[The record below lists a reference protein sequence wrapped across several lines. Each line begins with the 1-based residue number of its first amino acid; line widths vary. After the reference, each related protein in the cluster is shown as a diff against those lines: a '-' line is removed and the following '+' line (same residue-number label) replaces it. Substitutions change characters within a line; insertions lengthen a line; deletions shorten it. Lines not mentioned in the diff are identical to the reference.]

1 MSKQGLIVGSTSV
14 LASRILAALSLV
26 VTLSLSQAAARG
38 PAESA
43 ACEDSPVAKKLIE
56 EASDPAG
63 SYTDRRH
70 AFEQAQRLCPN
81 NPQLYNALVVLL
93 LKHGA
98 IGDALDWINRGLRV
112 APENADLRFSLGVAL
127 ESAGRAAEAL
137 EVLGKLPPDAK
148 TEFYIGM
155 AHRRLGNHETA
166 RRALLK
172 AFTSGYQDPYV
183 LYAVIEQ
190 DRDLGDEKAG
200 LEHFQLLDQRFPN
213 SPWLHLLLGDAYLT
227 RNQDVEAE
235 GEYREALKQGPSVP
249 VVHSK
254 LGFLEFTRANYTEA
268 ADFFKQEIAL
278 DPEFAESYLYLGLC
292 LRRLEKN
299 AEAIPAFEH
308 AIARDPNTLNAYR
321 QLVAALIQ
329 EGRLQDALPVSE
341 KGVKRFPDD
350 EALWAQL
357 AQVLQRLG
365 RTTEGMKAA
374 ERAHQ
379 LLEQSG
385 ATPTVPAQ
393 DRTAK
398 IAGAFSNVTP
408 VAEPGTEGS
417 SSTSGNIASVDA
429 ERLALG
435 QARHCVERGD
445 AACADTVLTEVPDGP
460 LRRTPEFLEL
470 EAEVLRLKQNYKE
483 ALAAT
488 NQAIEADPRQPRDLA
503 LRGELYQKLGDQVSA
518 IQSFVEAQKLGD
530 SSPGTVYSIGLS
542 FFALGYHD
550 DLQEYY
556 DRAAQH
562 FRVAL
567 QVDPQFSKAEFMLG
581 VIDAVRS
588 ALPEAKRHLEKAL
601 QLSPENPYYGL
612 HYGVVLRRL
621 GENAEA
627 LEQFEKASKLMAS
640 SAPAHFNLGRMYAS
654 LGRYAEARAELETAL
669 KIDPHLSA
677 AYYTLG
683 GVYRHLGL
691 DEMSKKAWE
700 SFKGAAQQN
709 TQVDPVEAVI
719 SQPEPA
725 TGAQVP

>member
-1 MSKQGLIVGSTSV
+1 MSKHGPVVGSARV
-14 LASRILAALSLV
+14 LPPRILATLSLV
-26 VTLSLSQAAARG
+26 VTLSLFQAAATG
-38 PAESA
+38 LAESP
-43 ACEDSPVAKKLIE
+43 ACEDNPGTKKLIQ

-63 SYTDRRH
+63 PYTDRRH
-70 AFEQAQRLCPN
+70 AFEQALQLCSSNPRL
-81 NPQLYNALVVLL
+81 YGALAIFL

-112 APENADLRFSLGVAL
+112 APENAELRFSLGVAL

-137 EVLGKLPPDAK
+137 DVLGRLPADAK

-155 AHRRLGNHETA
+155 AHRLLGNHETA
-166 RRALLK
+166 RRALLQ
-172 AFTSGYQDPYV
+172 AFASGYQDPYV

-200 LEHFQLLDQRFPN
+200 LEHFQLLDQRFPS

-227 RNQDVEAE
+227 RNQDVDAE
-235 GEYREALKQGPSVP
+235 GEYREALKQGPSLP

-268 ADFFKQEIAL
+268 ADFFRQEIEL

-299 AEAIPAFEH
+299 GEAIPAFEH
-308 AIARDPNTLNAYR
+308 AIARDPNIVNAHR

-329 EGRLQDALPVSE
+329 EGRLQDALPILD

-350 EALWAQL
+350 EMLWAQL
-357 AQVLQRLG
+357 TLVLKRLG
-365 RTTEGMKAA
+365 RTTESMKAA
-374 ERAHQ
+374 ERARQ

-385 ATPTVPAQ
+385 KTPTVPAQ
-393 DRTAK
+393 DRTATT
-398 IAGAFSNVTP
+398 AGALSSVTP
-408 VAEPGTEGS
+408 AEPGRERS
-417 SSTSGNIASVDA
+417 SATPRNIVPVNAQLV
-429 ERLALG
+429 ALG

-445 AACADTVLTEVPDGP
+445 AACADTALSEVPDGP
-460 LRRTPEFLEL
+460 LRGAPEFLEL
-470 EAEVLRLKQNYKE
+470 EAEVLRLKQNYRE
-483 ALAAT
+483 ALAVADK
-488 NQAIEADPRQPRDLA
+488 AIDANPRQPQDLV

-518 IQSFVEAQKLGD
+518 IQSFVQAQKLGD
-530 SSPGTVYSIGLS
+530 TSPGTVYSIGLS

-562 FRVAL
+562 FHVAL

-581 VIDAVRS
+581 VIDAVHS
-588 ALPEAKRHLEKAL
+588 ALPEAKRHIEKAL
-601 QLSPENPYYGL
+601 QLSPENAYYRL
-612 HYGVVLRRL
+612 HYGVVLRKL
-621 GENAEA
+621 GENAAA

-654 LGRYAEARAELETAL
+654 LGRYAEARAELETAI
-669 KIDPHLSA
+669 KIDPHLGA

-683 GVYRHLGL
+683 SVYRHLGL
-691 DEMSKKAWE
+691 DELSRKALE
-700 SFKGAAQQN
+700 SFKEAKQEN
-709 TQVDPVEAVI
+709 TQVDPLDAVI
-719 SQPEPA
+719 SQPESA
-725 TGAQVP
+725 AGVQVP